1 MPNRAMTIPP
11 ETGAPSGDEH
21 ISADAGIFHA
31 TLRLRAGRREHEHND
46 IDEQHARKPGGHDQR
61 QCAGRQSTKSTAST
75 SISGRPEGPHYIEG
89 ENAAARTYSTTSSA

>member
-21 ISADAGIFHA
+21 ISADAGVFHA

-46 IDEQHARKPGGHDQR
+46 IDERAARSQ
-61 QCAGRQSTKSTAST
+61 
-75 SISGRPEGPHYIEG
+75 SGR
-89 ENAAARTYSTTSSA
+89 S